1 MKTFIACF
9 VASIALSA
17 AAAAAS
23 KPVRSLNDLPFKWE
37 GVAGDLVKRVP
48 ATFTIDRIVK
58 VTRDESSG
66 SDLNASYVVQANLAL
81 GDRVVNVSELRL
93 RTYSAFGDYLEITFM
108 TDDELVF
115 AIPTSVRYDEATDTY
130 TLTDQPLNGARRF
143 VLKAAA
149 RK

>member
-1 MKTFIACF
+1 MKTFLAC
-9 VASIALSA
+9 VMASIALSGA
-17 AAAAAS
+17 AMAG

-37 GVAGDLVKRVP
+37 GVAGDLLKKAP
-48 ATFTIDRIVK
+48 ATFTIDKILK

-66 SDLNASYVVQANLAL
+66 TDLNASYAVQASLVF
-81 GDRVVNVSELRL
+81 GDRTVNVSELRL
-93 RTYSAFGDYLEITFM
+93 RTYASLGEYLEVTIL

-130 TLTDQPLNGARRF
+130 KMTDHVSHGARRF